1 MEEDRRGKVEGVWS
15 FGLMVPPFY
24 TRFSP
29 YARSLGNLLK
39 KDIVNT
45 ILK

>member
-1 MEEDRRGKVEGVWS
+1 VCV
-15 FGLMVPPFY
+15 MVPPFY
-24 TRFSP
+24 TRFIP